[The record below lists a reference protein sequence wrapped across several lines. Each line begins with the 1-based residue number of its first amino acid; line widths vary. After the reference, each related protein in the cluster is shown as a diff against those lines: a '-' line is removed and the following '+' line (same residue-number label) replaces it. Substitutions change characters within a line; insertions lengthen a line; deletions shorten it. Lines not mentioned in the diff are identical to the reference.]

1 MSSHRR
7 ITNELKRD
15 WTELYQ
21 KTNSIY
27 VHSNANNKVIFSFFF
42 NSYRVLITFDF
53 KNRSYPFKPPLI
65 YVGHNNYE
73 YISLLPTSWEFSSL
87 VLGNKK
93 CVCCESILCQRWGP
107 HRTIIEITNEIK
119 TNFQNK
125 IRLMEIAHCRKFVDK
140 QFGHYL
146 PIEEFL

>member
-1 MSSHRR
+1 MSRR
-7 ITNELKRD
+7 ITNELNRD

-21 KTNSIY
+21 KTNSMYI
-27 VHSNANNKVIFSFFF
+27 HSKINDKLIFSFFF

-53 KNRSYPFKPPLI
+53 TNRGYPFKPPLI
-65 YVGHNNYE
+65 YVGPQNYE
-73 YISLLPTSWEFSSL
+73 YISLLPTSWTFSSL
-87 VLGNKK
+87 VFGDNK

-107 HRTIIEITNEIK
+107 HRTIIEIANEIK